1 MKTEGSE
8 NVAMADPASLI
19 IAYPPIKRIIKL
31 EILEEQQEANS
42 FEEENWT
49 LQVGLQDINFVYE
62 TVITFMMIALTFSSP
77 KTRSRRKDHQNL

>member
-31 EILEEQQEANS
+31 EILEEQQEAR
-42 FEEENWT
+42 
-49 LQVGLQDINFVYE
+49 DINLE
-62 TVITFMMIALTFSSP
+62 DQTLSSARGVFD
-77 KTRSRRKDHQNL
+77 RSSAIS